1 MQTQPGQIR
10 IIGGKWRGRKLKVL
24 NTPELR
30 PTPNRIR
37 ETLFNWLMFDI
48 KDTVCLD
55 AFAGTGALG
64 FEALSR
70 GAQHV
75 SFCEVSPTIAQELTK
90 NITLLDCAK
99 TASVLQQNFLTASF
113 NQQFDIIFLDPPFH
127 QNLIA
132 DCLEKIRQLL
142 VPGGLVYVE
151 TEIDYNLA
159 ADFPI
164 LKSQKAGNVRY
175 YLLQYQNGNQHLQS
189 G

>member
-1 MQTQPGQIR
+1 MQSQPGQIR

-24 NTPELR
+24 DTPELR

-48 KDTVCLD
+48 KDAVCLD

-75 SFCEVSPTIAQELTK
+75 SFCELSSTIVEELNK
-90 NITLLDCAK
+90 NTVMLECAK
-99 TASVLQQNFLTASF
+99 AVTVLQQNFLTANF

-127 QNLIA
+127 QNLVT
-132 DCLEKIRQLL
+132 DCLERARQLL

-151 TEIDYNLA
+151 AEANYQLA

-164 LKSQKAGNVRY
+164 LKSQKAGNVSY
-175 YLLQYQNGNQHLQS
+175 YLLQYQYGNQDLQS
-189 G
+189 

>member
-1 MQTQPGQIR
+1 MQHQPGQIR

-24 NTPELR
+24 DTPELR

-75 SFCEVSPTIAQELTK
+75 SFCELSSTIAQELNK
-90 NITLLDCAK
+90 NIVVLDCAK
-99 TASVLQQNFLTASF
+99 AAIVLQQNFLTARF

-127 QNLIA
+127 QNLVT
-132 DCLEKIRQLL
+132 DCLEKARQLL

-151 TEIDYNLA
+151 TEADYKLA
-159 ADFPI
+159 ADFPV
-164 LKSQKAGNVRY
+164 LKTQKAGNVRY
-175 YLLQYQNGNQHLQS
+175 SLLQYQHENQDLQS
-189 G
+189 